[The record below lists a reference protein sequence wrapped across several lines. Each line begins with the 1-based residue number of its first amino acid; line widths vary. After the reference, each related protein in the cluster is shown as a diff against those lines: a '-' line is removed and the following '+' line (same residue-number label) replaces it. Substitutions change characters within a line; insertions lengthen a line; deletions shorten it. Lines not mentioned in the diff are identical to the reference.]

1 MSKTQD
7 TAPKGLLEES
17 RVTAALREQLR
28 RAVQEA
34 IVGIATEELAAV
46 LEAGKHERT
55 EERRGYRHGTVTRAV
70 TTTAG
75 QLKVELPRARLNNP
89 DGSTREWT
97 SAVVPRYQ
105 RRTADVDEAI
115 VRCYLAGVNTRKI
128 RTALQPLIDGAA
140 LSRSAVS
147 RIVGRLQSRFDEWR
161 TRSLADE
168 RIVALYLDAILVKVR
183 HGKRMHLV
191 PVLAALG
198 VRDTGERLLLH
209 LELVGSES
217 TAAWQGFVEQLAG
230 RGLSAPRLVII
241 DGNRGLR
248 RAIRETWPQT
258 RVQRCTVHKWLNLEG
273 RCPKELCEEL
283 RTDYRHFVYAES
295 ADAVRTRY
303 AAFLAKWTKLCPS
316 MKDSL
321 AEAGDELITFTH
333 FPKACW
339 KALRTTNAIERLNG
353 EFRRR
358 VKTQGT
364 YPTDDAVLVLFFG
377 LLASGVVKLRRLV
390 GHEAWV
396 QHMLADERQVA

>member
-7 TAPKGLLEES
+7 TPPKGLLEES
-17 RVTAALREQLR
+17 RVTAALRDQLR
-28 RAVQEA
+28 DAVRETL
-34 IVGIATEELAAV
+34 VGIATEELGAV

-55 EERRGYRHGTVTRAV
+55 AERRGYRHGTVTRAV

-89 DGSTREWT
+89 DGTTREWT

-115 VRCYLAGVNTRKI
+115 VRCYLAGVNTRKV
-128 RTALQPLIDGAA
+128 RTALQPLIDGTA
-140 LSRSAVS
+140 LSKSAVS

-183 HGKRMHLV
+183 HGKRVDQV
-191 PVLAALG
+191 PVLAAMG

-217 TAAWQGFVEQLAG
+217 TAAWKGFVEQLAA
-230 RGLSAPRLVII
+230 RGMSAPRLVII
-241 DGNRGLR
+241 DGNKGLR
-248 RAIRETWPQT
+248 RSLRATWPQS
-258 RVQRCTVHKWLNLEG
+258 RVQRCTIHKRMNLEG
-273 RCPKELCEEL
+273 YCPKRLLEEL

-303 AAFLAKWTKLCPS
+303 AAFVKKWTKLCPA
-316 MKDSL
+316 MQGSL
-321 AEAGDELITFTH
+321 KEVGDELITFLH

-377 LLASGVVKLRRLV
+377 LLASGVVQLRRLV

-396 QHMLADERQVA
+396 QHMLADERKIA

>member
-1 MSKTQD
+1 MLTKDRPQ
-7 TAPKGLLEES
+7 AGLLEDTT
-17 RVTAALREQLR
+17 VAGALRHQLR
-28 RAVQEA
+28 NAVREA
-34 IVGIATEELAAV
+34 IVGIATEELGAV

-55 EERRGYRHGTVTRAV
+55 DERRGYRHGTVPRAV

-75 QLKVELPRARLNNP
+75 QLRVELPRARLNNA

-161 TRSLADE
+161 TRSLAEE
-168 RIVALYLDAILVKVR
+168 RIIALYLDAILVKVR
-183 HGKRMHLV
+183 HGKRTDLV
-191 PVLAALG
+191 PVLAAVG

-217 TAAWQGFVEQLAG
+217 TAAWKGFVEQLAE

-241 DGNRGLR
+241 DGNKGLHR
-248 RAIRETWPQT
+248 SIRETWPRT
-258 RVQRCTVHKWLNLEG
+258 RVQRCTIHKRMNLEG
-273 RCPKELCEEL
+273 YCPKRLLEEL

-303 AAFLAKWTKLCPS
+303 AAFTKKWTKRCPA
-316 MKDSL
+316 MQNSL
-321 AEAGDELITFTH
+321 EEAGDELITFIH
-333 FPKACW
+333 FPQACW

-377 LLASGVVKLRRLV
+377 LLASGVVTLRRLV

-396 QHMLADERQVA
+396 QHMLADERKVA